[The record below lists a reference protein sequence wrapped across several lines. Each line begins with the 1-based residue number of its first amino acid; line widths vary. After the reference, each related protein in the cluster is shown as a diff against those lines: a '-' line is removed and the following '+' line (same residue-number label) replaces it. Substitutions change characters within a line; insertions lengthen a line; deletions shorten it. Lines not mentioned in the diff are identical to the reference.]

1 MRIRYATG
9 GRRSCARAADFLIGL
24 IVLGWWPA
32 PAAATTIYYTTNTAG
47 ELRRTD
53 GRTTAVLLSGMATPR
68 DFAFGPD
75 GFVYVAEEAGNKIT
89 RFDPVTKKR
98 VGTAFATARHH
109 IGLEFGGDGLLYT
122 SAAASD
128 YNTGLIERYDAA
140 TGAAAGLAS
149 APTSNRAQFTAP
161 VTGVYFE
168 GMEIGPDGNVYCAG
182 WRTTSVEVYQGP
194 NGPTPGAL
202 VAHLR
207 GGLSKPVNMTFGPD
221 GALYV
226 AEYVNSTI
234 MRYDADAGTF
244 RTFAS
249 GSFLGNP
256 IGMDF
261 GPDGSLYVANNGS
274 GKNNIIRIDGPAG
287 AKPGSFL
294 GVFATTTSQPA
305 HILVVPEP
313 SGAALLLVGA
323 TVVLACRSR
332 RPRSMN
338 APG

>member
-1 MRIRYATG
+1 MRFRYATG
-9 GRRSCARAADFLIGL
+9 CGRFCAPWVAISCLLAL
-24 IVLGWWPA
+24 LGPGA
-32 PAAATTIYYTTNTAG
+32 GSTRATTVYYTTNTAG

-53 GRTTAVLLSGMATPR
+53 GRTTTVLLSGMTTPR

-75 GFVYVAEEAGNKIT
+75 GLIYVAEEAGSKIT
-89 RFDPVTKKR
+89 RFDPETKKR
-98 VGTAFATARHH
+98 VGAAFATSRRH
-109 IGLEFGGDGLLYT
+109 IGLEFGADGLLYT
-122 SAAASD
+122 SAATSD
-128 YNTGLIERYDAA
+128 YNTGLVERYDAA
-140 TGAAAGLAS
+140 TGAAAGLAT
-149 APTSNRAQFTAP
+149 APSSNRAQFTAP
-161 VTGVYFE
+161 ISGAYFE

-182 WRTTSVEVYQGP
+182 WRTTSVEAYQGP

-207 GGLSKPVNMTFGPD
+207 GGLNKPVNMTFGPD

-234 MRYDADAGTF
+234 MRYDAGAATF

-274 GKNNIIRIDGPAG
+274 GRNNIIRIDGPAG
-287 AKPGSFL
+287 TKPGSFL

-323 TVVLACRSR
+323 TVLLAHRSR
-332 RPRSMN
+332 CHAR
-338 APG
+338 